1 MSASS
6 PTPPQGARRAGEV
19 YAGPS
24 AFRLAR
30 ELGVAIERVPAS
42 ASSGRV
48 SCSDIKLFVKQGNQ
62 IKTTFQAPPASRL
75 EETGSVARREPL
87 SGIAATTAANM
98 ARIWERIPHAWLQVN
113 VDISDLEKLRK
124 SWNDSAHEKLS
135 LSAFLIG
142 ALAETLKKFPKF
154 NACYDEAAGELIYQ
168 GEINIGLA
176 VDTPRGLLVPVIRR
190 ADRLSIGKIAAQIN
204 EFARAGRSNRLSP
217 EHLRGGGM
225 TLSSLGGMKID
236 SLFPLVNWPEVAIL
250 GAGTTRI
257 EPVWDGQKFAP
268 RSTLNL
274 VLGFDHRVINGADGA
289 RFLDQLQQ
297 VLVNPILLIR

>member
-1 MSASS
+1 MSAFS

-62 IKTTFQAPPASRL
+62 VKTTFQAPPPSRL
-75 EETGSVARREPL
+75 EETANVARREPL
-87 SGIAATTAANM
+87 NGIAATTAANM

-113 VDISDLEKLRK
+113 VDISDLERLRK
-124 SWNDSAHEKLS
+124 SWNDRAHEKLS

-225 TLSSLGGMKID
+225 TLSNLGGMKID

-250 GAGTTRI
+250 GAGATRI
-257 EPVWDGQKFAP
+257 EPIWDGQKFAP

-274 VLGFDHRVINGADGA
+274 LLGFDHRVINGADGA
-289 RFLDQLQQ
+289 RFLNQLQQ